1 MGVSPSGFPS
11 PLVTLPG
18 ESFRIPCLHAGSVPK
33 VGIKDPGNPRENPSP
48 LPCHGVLVAPL
59 NLLHGGPLD
68 GRVVRPWERVPG
80 GHLVG
85 APPWGTIGSRRRLL
99 AWRGLRMAVY
109 GGPQMTVVQE
119 FPLKEPAV
127 LDFNCHL
134 PGISFRL
141 CLGTPHRHAGFSLSG
156 FLGH

>member
-1 MGVSPSGFPS
+1 MGPTMGNHRFPK
-11 PLVTLPG
+11 
-18 ESFRIPCLHAGSVPK
+18 EIAGM
-33 VGIKDPGNPRENPSP
+33 E
-48 LPCHGVLVAPL
+48 
-59 NLLHGGPLD
+59 
-68 GRVVRPWERVPG
+68 
-80 GHLVG
+80 
-85 APPWGTIGSRRRLL
+85 
-99 AWRGLRMAVY
+99 GLRMAVY

-127 LDFNCHL
+127 LDNCHL